1 MSILL
6 VLNLL
11 IITIIIIYFP
21 YCKSF
26 VTINL
31 NNANKGMKKLE
42 QKALIISSPNKQKK
56 AAKKLNVSL
65 ITGISFTLIIALLG
79 FTLAQLPGLNHIGPL
94 ACAILLAVIYRQVFG
109 YPERLRTGIQFS
121 SKKLLRLAIILYGLK
136 LNMNLIFHEGLPLL
150 LRGAGTI
157 IFSIVVLMII
167 AKWLKADFNLS
178 LLLSVGTGICGAAAI
193 AAVSP
198 IIKAKDEDT
207 AMGVG
212 IIALTGTVFSI
223 IYTII
228 YPILPISPI
237 DYGTWVGI
245 SLHEI
250 GHVALA
256 AAPAGQDAL
265 AHALLAKLA
274 RVFLL
279 IPVCFI
285 FMLWMKKR
293 GKIEGEAKF
302 EFPWFLIG
310 FIIMSFVGSY
320 MIGNKFVISKKH
332 MSDIAAFTSFM
343 LTMSM
348 TGLGLNISLKEL
360 RTKAIR
366 PLIAIIITSV
376 LLTLLT
382 FYS

>member
-1 MSILL
+1 M
-6 VLNLL
+6 
-11 IITIIIIYFP
+11 
-21 YCKSF
+21 
-26 VTINL
+26 
-31 NNANKGMKKLE
+31 E
-42 QKALIISSPNKQKK
+42 QKALITPSPNKQEK

-65 ITGISFTLIIALLG
+65 ISGIGFTLIIAVLG
-79 FTLAQLPGLNHIGPL
+79 FILAALPGLNHIGPL
-94 ACAILLAVIYRQVFG
+94 ACAILLAVVYRQVFG
-109 YPERLRTGIQFS
+109 YPEKLRTGIQFS
-121 SKKLLRLAIILYGLK
+121 SKKLLRFAIILYGLK
-136 LNMNLIFHEGLPLL
+136 LNMIVIFHQGFPLL
-150 LRGAGTI
+150 LRGAITI

-212 IIALTGTVFSI
+212 IIALVGTVFSI
-223 IYTII
+223 IYTLI
-228 YPILPISPI
+228 YPFLSIGPMN
-237 DYGTWVGI
+237 YGNWVGI

-265 AHALLAKLA
+265 AHALLAKLT

-285 FMLWMKKR
+285 LMLWMKKK
-293 GKIEGEAKF
+293 GKTEGEARF

-310 FIIMSFVGSY
+310 FIVMSFVGSY
-320 MIGNKFVISKKH
+320 IIGNKVLVSQKV
-332 MSDIAAFTSFM
+332 MSDIADFTSLM

-366 PLIAIIITSV
+366 PLIAIIITSF
-376 LLTLLT
+376 LLSSLT
-382 FYS
+382 YISL

>member
-1 MSILL
+1 
-6 VLNLL
+6 
-11 IITIIIIYFP
+11 
-21 YCKSF
+21 
-26 VTINL
+26 
-31 NNANKGMKKLE
+31 MKKLE
-42 QKALIISSPNKQKK
+42 QKALINSSPIGHKK
-56 AAKKLNVSL
+56 AEKKLNVSL
-65 ITGISFTLIIALLG
+65 IYGIGFTLIIALFG
-79 FTLAQLPGLNHIGPL
+79 FILAALPGLNHIGPL
-94 ACAILLAVIYRQVFG
+94 ACAILLAMIYRQVFG

-121 SKKLLRLAIILYGLK
+121 SKRLLRLAIILYGLK
-136 LNMNLIFHEGLPLL
+136 LNMAVVFHQGLPFL

-167 AKWLKADFNLS
+167 AKWLKADLNLS
-178 LLLSVGTGICGAAAI
+178 FLLSVGTGICGAAAI

-198 IIKAKDEDT
+198 IVKAKDEDT

-212 IIALTGTVFSI
+212 IIALVGTIFSI
-223 IYTII
+223 VYTLII
-228 YPILPISPI
+228 PLLSISPI
-237 DYGTWVGI
+237 DYGNWVGT

-265 AHALLAKLA
+265 THALLAKLS

-285 FMLWMKKR
+285 LMLWMKKK
-293 GKIEGEAKF
+293 GKLEGEAKF

-310 FIIMSFVGSY
+310 FIAMSFVGSY
-320 MIGNKFVISKKH
+320 IIGHGILLSEKV
-332 MSDIAAFTSFM
+332 MSDIAAVTSFL

-348 TGLGLNISLKEL
+348 IGLGFNISLNEL

-366 PLIAIIITSV
+366 PLIAILIASFLLS
-376 LLTLLT
+376 LLTYMLV
-382 FYS
+382 

>member
-1 MSILL
+1 M
-6 VLNLL
+6 
-11 IITIIIIYFP
+11 
-21 YCKSF
+21 
-26 VTINL
+26 
-31 NNANKGMKKLE
+31 E
-42 QKALIISSPNKQKK
+42 QKALITPSPNKQKK
-56 AAKKLNVSL
+56 AAKKLNVNL
-65 ITGISFTLIIALLG
+65 ISGIGFTLIIAVLG
-79 FTLAQLPGLNHIGPL
+79 FILAALPGLNHIGPL
-94 ACAILLAVIYRQVFG
+94 ACAILLAVVYRQIFG
-109 YPERLRTGIQFS
+109 YPQKLRTGIQFS
-121 SKKLLRLAIILYGLK
+121 SKILLRFAIILYGLK
-136 LNMNLIFHEGLPLL
+136 LNMIVIFHQGFPLL
-150 LRGAGTI
+150 LRGTITI
-157 IFSIVVLMII
+157 IFSIAVLMII

-212 IIALTGTVFSI
+212 IIALVGTVFSI
-223 IYTII
+223 IYTLI
-228 YPILPISPI
+228 YPFLSIGPMN
-237 DYGTWVGI
+237 YGNWVGI

-265 AHALLAKLA
+265 AHALLAKLT

-285 FMLWMKKR
+285 LMLWMKKK
-293 GKIEGEAKF
+293 GKIEGEARF

-310 FIIMSFVGSY
+310 FIVMSFVGSY
-320 MIGNKFVISKKH
+320 IIGNKVMVSQKLMSYIS
-332 MSDIAAFTSFM
+332 DFTSFM

-348 TGLGLNISLKEL
+348 TGLGLNICLNEL

-376 LLTLLT
+376 LLSSLT
-382 FYS
+382 YISL

>member
-1 MSILL
+1 M
-6 VLNLL
+6 
-11 IITIIIIYFP
+11 
-21 YCKSF
+21 
-26 VTINL
+26 
-31 NNANKGMKKLE
+31 E
-42 QKALIISSPNKQKK
+42 QKALITPRPNKQKK
-56 AAKKLNVSL
+56 AEKKLNGSL
-65 ITGISFTLIIALLG
+65 ISGIGFTLIIAVLG
-79 FTLAQLPGLNHIGPL
+79 FILAALPGLNHIGPL
-94 ACAILLAVIYRQVFG
+94 ACAILLAVVYRQVFG
-109 YPERLRTGIQFS
+109 YPQKLRTGIQFS
-121 SKKLLRLAIILYGLK
+121 SKILLRFAIILYGLK
-136 LNMNLIFHEGLPLL
+136 LNMIVIFHQGFPLL
-150 LRGAGTI
+150 LRGTITI
-157 IFSIVVLMII
+157 IFSIAVLMII

-212 IIALTGTVFSI
+212 IIALVGTVFSI
-223 IYTII
+223 IYTLI
-228 YPILPISPI
+228 YPFLSIGPIN
-237 DYGTWVGI
+237 YGNWVGI

-265 AHALLAKLA
+265 AHALLAKLT

-285 FMLWMKKR
+285 LMLWMKKK
-293 GKIEGEAKF
+293 GKMEGGARF

-310 FIIMSFVGSY
+310 FIVMSFVGSY
-320 MIGNKFVISKKH
+320 IIGNKVLVSQKVMSYIS
-332 MSDIAAFTSFM
+332 DFTSFM

-348 TGLGLNISLKEL
+348 TGLGLNICLKEL

-376 LLTLLT
+376 LLSSLSYISL
-382 FYS
+382 

>member
-1 MSILL
+1 M
-6 VLNLL
+6 
-11 IITIIIIYFP
+11 
-21 YCKSF
+21 
-26 VTINL
+26 
-31 NNANKGMKKLE
+31 E
-42 QKALIISSPNKQKK
+42 QKALITPSPNKQKK
-56 AAKKLNVSL
+56 TAKKLNVSL
-65 ITGISFTLIIALLG
+65 ISGIGFTLIIAVLG
-79 FTLAQLPGLNHIGPL
+79 FILAALPGLNHIGPL
-94 ACAILLAVIYRQVFG
+94 ACAILLAVVYRQVFG
-109 YPERLRTGIQFS
+109 YPKKLRTGIQFS
-121 SKKLLRLAIILYGLK
+121 SKKLLRFAIILYGLK
-136 LNMNLIFHEGLPLL
+136 LNMIVIFHQGFPLL
-150 LRGAGTI
+150 LRGTITI

-212 IIALTGTVFSI
+212 IIALVGTVFSI
-223 IYTII
+223 IYTLI
-228 YPILPISPI
+228 YPFLSIGPMN
-237 DYGTWVGI
+237 YGNWVGI

-265 AHALLAKLA
+265 AHALLAKLT

-285 FMLWMKKR
+285 LMLWMKKK
-293 GKIEGEAKF
+293 GKVEGEARF

-310 FIIMSFVGSY
+310 FIVMSFVGSY
-320 MIGNKFVISKKH
+320 IIGNKVLVSQKV
-332 MSDIAAFTSFM
+332 MSYIADFTSFM

-376 LLTLLT
+376 LLSSLT
-382 FYS
+382 YISL

>member
-1 MSILL
+1 M
-6 VLNLL
+6 
-11 IITIIIIYFP
+11 
-21 YCKSF
+21 
-26 VTINL
+26 
-31 NNANKGMKKLE
+31 E
-42 QKALIISSPNKQKK
+42 QKALITPSPNKQKK
-56 AAKKLNVSL
+56 AEKKLNGSL
-65 ITGISFTLIIALLG
+65 ISGIGFTLIIAVLG
-79 FTLAQLPGLNHIGPL
+79 FILAALPGLNHIGPL
-94 ACAILLAVIYRQVFG
+94 ACAILLAVVYRQVFG
-109 YPERLRTGIQFS
+109 YPQKLRTGIQFS
-121 SKKLLRLAIILYGLK
+121 SKILLRFAIILYGLK
-136 LNMNLIFHEGLPLL
+136 LNMIVIFHQGFPLL
-150 LRGAGTI
+150 IRGTITI
-157 IFSIVVLMII
+157 IFSIAVLMII

-212 IIALTGTVFSI
+212 IIALVGTVFSI
-223 IYTII
+223 IYTLI
-228 YPILPISPI
+228 YPFLSIGPIN
-237 DYGTWVGI
+237 YGNWVGI

-265 AHALLAKLA
+265 AHALLAKLT

-285 FMLWMKKR
+285 LMLWMKKK
-293 GKIEGEAKF
+293 GKMEGEARF

-310 FIIMSFVGSY
+310 FIVMSFVGSY
-320 MIGNKFVISKKH
+320 IIGNKVLVSQKVMSYIS
-332 MSDIAAFTSFM
+332 DFTSFM

-348 TGLGLNISLKEL
+348 TGLGLNICLKEL

-376 LLTLLT
+376 LLSSLSYISL
-382 FYS
+382 

>member
-1 MSILL
+1 M
-6 VLNLL
+6 
-11 IITIIIIYFP
+11 
-21 YCKSF
+21 
-26 VTINL
+26 
-31 NNANKGMKKLE
+31 
-42 QKALIISSPNKQKK
+42 IS
-56 AAKKLNVSL
+56 
-65 ITGISFTLIIALLG
+65 GIGFTLIIAVLG
-79 FTLAQLPGLNHIGPL
+79 FILAALPGLNHIGPL
-94 ACAILLAVIYRQVFG
+94 ACAILLAVVYRQIFG
-109 YPERLRTGIQFS
+109 YPQKLRTGIQFS
-121 SKKLLRLAIILYGLK
+121 SKILLRFAIILYGLK
-136 LNMNLIFHEGLPLL
+136 LNMIVIFHQGFPLL
-150 LRGAGTI
+150 LRGTITI
-157 IFSIVVLMII
+157 IFSIAVLMII

-212 IIALTGTVFSI
+212 IIALVGTVFSI
-223 IYTII
+223 IYTLI
-228 YPILPISPI
+228 YPFLSIGPMN
-237 DYGTWVGI
+237 YGNWVGI

-265 AHALLAKLA
+265 AHALLAKLT

-285 FMLWMKKR
+285 LMLWMKKK
-293 GKIEGEAKF
+293 GKIEGEARF

-310 FIIMSFVGSY
+310 FIVMSFVGSY
-320 MIGNKFVISKKH
+320 IIGNKVMVSQKLMSYIS
-332 MSDIAAFTSFM
+332 DFTSFM

-348 TGLGLNISLKEL
+348 TGLGLNICLNEL

-376 LLTLLT
+376 LLSSLT
-382 FYS
+382 YISL

>member
-1 MSILL
+1 M
-6 VLNLL
+6 
-11 IITIIIIYFP
+11 TP
-21 YCKSF
+21 
-26 VTINL
+26 
-31 NNANKGMKKLE
+31 
-42 QKALIISSPNKQKK
+42 SPNKQKK

-65 ITGISFTLIIALLG
+65 IYGIGFTLIIAVLG
-79 FTLAQLPGLNHIGPL
+79 FILAALPGLNHIGPL
-94 ACAILLAVIYRQVFG
+94 ACAILLAVVYRQVFG
-109 YPERLRTGIQFS
+109 YPKKLRTGIQFS
-121 SKKLLRLAIILYGLK
+121 SKKLLRFAIILYGLK
-136 LNMNLIFHEGLPLL
+136 LNMIVIFHQGFPLL
-150 LRGAGTI
+150 LRGIITI

-212 IIALTGTVFSI
+212 IIALVGTVFSI
-223 IYTII
+223 IYTLI
-228 YPILPISPI
+228 YPFLSIGPMN
-237 DYGTWVGI
+237 YGNWVGI

-265 AHALLAKLA
+265 AHALLAKLT

-285 FMLWMKKR
+285 LMLWMKKK
-293 GKIEGEAKF
+293 GKIEGEARF

-310 FIIMSFVGSY
+310 FIVMSFVGSY
-320 MIGNKFVISKKH
+320 IIGNKVMVSQKV
-332 MSDIAAFTSFM
+332 MSDIADFTSLM

-366 PLIAIIITSV
+366 PLIAIIITSF
-376 LLTLLT
+376 LLSSLT
-382 FYS
+382 YISL

>member
-1 MSILL
+1 M
-6 VLNLL
+6 
-11 IITIIIIYFP
+11 TP
-21 YCKSF
+21 
-26 VTINL
+26 
-31 NNANKGMKKLE
+31 
-42 QKALIISSPNKQKK
+42 SPNKQKK
-56 AAKKLNVSL
+56 AAKKLNVNL
-65 ITGISFTLIIALLG
+65 ISGIGFTLIIAVLG
-79 FTLAQLPGLNHIGPL
+79 FILAALPGLNHIGPL
-94 ACAILLAVIYRQVFG
+94 ACAILLAVVYRQVFG
-109 YPERLRTGIQFS
+109 YPQKLRTGIQFS
-121 SKKLLRLAIILYGLK
+121 SKILLRFAIILYGLK
-136 LNMNLIFHEGLPLL
+136 LNMIVIFHQGFPLL
-150 LRGAGTI
+150 LRGTITI
-157 IFSIVVLMII
+157 IFSIAVLMII

-212 IIALTGTVFSI
+212 IIALVGTVFSI
-223 IYTII
+223 IYTLI
-228 YPILPISPI
+228 YPFLSIGPMN
-237 DYGTWVGI
+237 YGNWVGI

-265 AHALLAKLA
+265 AHALLAKLT

-285 FMLWMKKR
+285 LMLWMKKK
-293 GKIEGEAKF
+293 GKMEGEAKF

-310 FIIMSFVGSY
+310 FIVMSFVGSY
-320 MIGNKFVISKKH
+320 IIGNKVLVSQKVMSYIS
-332 MSDIAAFTSFM
+332 DFTSFM

-348 TGLGLNISLKEL
+348 TGLGLNICLKEL

-376 LLTLLT
+376 LLSSLSYISL
-382 FYS
+382 

>member
-1 MSILL
+1 M
-6 VLNLL
+6 
-11 IITIIIIYFP
+11 TP
-21 YCKSF
+21 
-26 VTINL
+26 
-31 NNANKGMKKLE
+31 
-42 QKALIISSPNKQKK
+42 SPKQKK
-56 AAKKLNVSL
+56 ATKKLNVSL
-65 ITGISFTLIIALLG
+65 ISGIGFTLIIAVLG
-79 FTLAQLPGLNHIGPL
+79 FILAALPGLNHIGPL
-94 ACAILLAVIYRQVFG
+94 ACAILLAVVYRQVFG
-109 YPERLRTGIQFS
+109 YPKKLRTGIQFS
-121 SKKLLRLAIILYGLK
+121 SKKLLRFAIILYGLK
-136 LNMNLIFHEGLPLL
+136 LNMIVIFQQGFPLL
-150 LRGAGTI
+150 LRGTITI

-212 IIALTGTVFSI
+212 IIALVGTVFSI
-223 IYTII
+223 FYTLI
-228 YPILPISPI
+228 YPSLSIGPMN
-237 DYGTWVGI
+237 YGNWVGI

-265 AHALLAKLA
+265 AHALLAKLT

-285 FMLWMKKR
+285 LMLWMKKK
-293 GKIEGEAKF
+293 GKIEGEARF

-310 FIIMSFVGSY
+310 FIVMSFVGSY
-320 MIGNKFVISKKH
+320 IIGNKVLVSQKVMSYIS
-332 MSDIAAFTSFM
+332 DFTSFM

-348 TGLGLNISLKEL
+348 TGLGLNICLKEL

-376 LLTLLT
+376 LLSSLSYISL
-382 FYS
+382 

>member
-1 MSILL
+1 M
-6 VLNLL
+6 
-11 IITIIIIYFP
+11 TP
-21 YCKSF
+21 
-26 VTINL
+26 
-31 NNANKGMKKLE
+31 
-42 QKALIISSPNKQKK
+42 SPNKQKK

-65 ITGISFTLIIALLG
+65 ISGIGFTLIIAVLG
-79 FTLAQLPGLNHIGPL
+79 FILAALPGLNHIGPL
-94 ACAILLAVIYRQVFG
+94 ACAILLAVVYRQVFG
-109 YPERLRTGIQFS
+109 YPEKLRTGIQFS
-121 SKKLLRLAIILYGLK
+121 SKKLLRFAIILYGLK
-136 LNMNLIFHEGLPLL
+136 LNMIVIFHQGFPLL
-150 LRGAGTI
+150 LRGAITI

-212 IIALTGTVFSI
+212 IIALVGTVFSI
-223 IYTII
+223 IYTLI
-228 YPILPISPI
+228 YPFLSIGPMN
-237 DYGTWVGI
+237 YGNWVGI

-265 AHALLAKLA
+265 AHALLAKLT

-285 FMLWMKKR
+285 LMLWMKKK
-293 GKIEGEAKF
+293 GKTEGEARF

-310 FIIMSFVGSY
+310 FIVMSFVGSY
-320 MIGNKFVISKKH
+320 IIGNKVLVSQKV
-332 MSDIAAFTSFM
+332 MSDIADFTSLM

-366 PLIAIIITSV
+366 PLIAIIITSF
-376 LLTLLT
+376 LLSSLT
-382 FYS
+382 YISL

>member
-1 MSILL
+1 M
-6 VLNLL
+6 
-11 IITIIIIYFP
+11 TP
-21 YCKSF
+21 
-26 VTINL
+26 
-31 NNANKGMKKLE
+31 
-42 QKALIISSPNKQKK
+42 SPNKQKK

-65 ITGISFTLIIALLG
+65 IYGIGFTLIIAVLG
-79 FTLAQLPGLNHIGPL
+79 FILAALPGLNHIGPL
-94 ACAILLAVIYRQVFG
+94 ACAILLAVVYRQVFG
-109 YPERLRTGIQFS
+109 YPKKLRTGIQFS
-121 SKKLLRLAIILYGLK
+121 SKKLLRFAIILYGLK
-136 LNMNLIFHEGLPLL
+136 LNMIVIFHQGFPLL
-150 LRGAGTI
+150 LRGTITI

-212 IIALTGTVFSI
+212 IIALVGTVFSI
-223 IYTII
+223 IYTLI
-228 YPILPISPI
+228 YPFLSIGPMN
-237 DYGTWVGI
+237 YGNWVGI

-265 AHALLAKLA
+265 AHALLAKLT

-285 FMLWMKKR
+285 LMLWMKKK
-293 GKIEGEAKF
+293 GKIEGEARF

-310 FIIMSFVGSY
+310 FIVMSFVGSY
-320 MIGNKFVISKKH
+320 IIGNKVLVSQKV
-332 MSDIAAFTSFM
+332 MSDIADFTSLM

-366 PLIAIIITSV
+366 PLIAIIITSF
-376 LLTLLT
+376 LLSSLT
-382 FYS
+382 YFSL

>member
-1 MSILL
+1 M
-6 VLNLL
+6 
-11 IITIIIIYFP
+11 
-21 YCKSF
+21 
-26 VTINL
+26 
-31 NNANKGMKKLE
+31 
-42 QKALIISSPNKQKK
+42 IS
-56 AAKKLNVSL
+56 
-65 ITGISFTLIIALLG
+65 GIGFTLIIAVLG
-79 FTLAQLPGLNHIGPL
+79 FILAALPGLNHIGPL
-94 ACAILLAVIYRQVFG
+94 ACAILLAVVYRQVFG
-109 YPERLRTGIQFS
+109 YPIKLRTGIQFS
-121 SKKLLRLAIILYGLK
+121 SKKLLRFAIILYGLK
-136 LNMNLIFHEGLPLL
+136 LNMIVIFHQGFPLL
-150 LRGAGTI
+150 LRGTMTI

-212 IIALTGTVFSI
+212 IIALVGTVFSI
-223 IYTII
+223 IYTLI
-228 YPILPISPI
+228 YPFLSIGPMN
-237 DYGTWVGI
+237 YGNWVGI

-265 AHALLAKLA
+265 AHALLAKLT

-285 FMLWMKKR
+285 LMFWMKKK
-293 GKIEGEAKF
+293 GKIEGEARF

-310 FIIMSFVGSY
+310 FIAMSFVGSY
-320 MIGNKFVISKKH
+320 IIGNKVSVSQKV
-332 MSDIAAFTSFM
+332 MTDIAGFTSFI

-366 PLIAIIITSV
+366 PLIAIIITSI
-376 LLTLLT
+376 LLSSLT
-382 FYS
+382 YVSF

>member
-1 MSILL
+1 M
-6 VLNLL
+6 
-11 IITIIIIYFP
+11 
-21 YCKSF
+21 
-26 VTINL
+26 
-31 NNANKGMKKLE
+31 
-42 QKALIISSPNKQKK
+42 IS
-56 AAKKLNVSL
+56 
-65 ITGISFTLIIALLG
+65 GIGFTFIIAMLG
-79 FTLAQLPGLNHIGPL
+79 FILAALPGLNHIGPL
-94 ACAILLAVIYRQVFG
+94 ACAILLAVVYRQFFG
-109 YPERLRTGIQFS
+109 YPIKLRTGIQFS
-121 SKKLLRLAIILYGLK
+121 SKKLLRFAIILYGLK
-136 LNMNLIFHEGLPLL
+136 LNMIVIFHQGFPLL
-150 LRGAGTI
+150 LRGTMTI

-212 IIALTGTVFSI
+212 IIALVGTVFSI
-223 IYTII
+223 IYTLI
-228 YPILPISPI
+228 YPFLSIGPMN
-237 DYGTWVGI
+237 YGNWVGI

-265 AHALLAKLA
+265 AHALLAKLT

-285 FMLWMKKR
+285 LMFWMKKK
-293 GKIEGEAKF
+293 GKIEGEARF

-310 FIIMSFVGSY
+310 FIAMSFVGSY
-320 MIGNKFVISKKH
+320 IIGNKVSVSQKV
-332 MSDIAAFTSFM
+332 MTDIAGFTSFI

-366 PLIAIIITSV
+366 PLIAIIITSI
-376 LLTLLT
+376 LLSSLT
-382 FYS
+382 YISF

>member
-1 MSILL
+1 M
-6 VLNLL
+6 
-11 IITIIIIYFP
+11 
-21 YCKSF
+21 
-26 VTINL
+26 
-31 NNANKGMKKLE
+31 
-42 QKALIISSPNKQKK
+42 IS
-56 AAKKLNVSL
+56 
-65 ITGISFTLIIALLG
+65 GIGFTLIIAVLG
-79 FTLAQLPGLNHIGPL
+79 FILAALPGLNHIGPL
-94 ACAILLAVIYRQVFG
+94 ACAILLAVVYRQVFG
-109 YPERLRTGIQFS
+109 YPIKLRTGIQFS
-121 SKKLLRLAIILYGLK
+121 SKKLLRFAIILYGLK
-136 LNMNLIFHEGLPLL
+136 LNMIVIFHQGLPLL
-150 LRGAGTI
+150 LRGTITI

-212 IIALTGTVFSI
+212 IIALVGTVFSI
-223 IYTII
+223 IYTLI
-228 YPILPISPI
+228 YPFLSIGPMN
-237 DYGTWVGI
+237 YGNWVGI

-265 AHALLAKLA
+265 AHALLAKLT

-279 IPVCFI
+279 IPVCI
-285 FMLWMKKR
+285 ILMLWMKKK
-293 GKIEGEAKF
+293 GKIEGEARF

-310 FIIMSFVGSY
+310 FIVMSFVGSY
-320 MIGNKFVISKKH
+320 IIGNKVLVSQKV
-332 MSDIAAFTSFM
+332 MSYIADFTSFM

-376 LLTLLT
+376 LLSSLT
-382 FYS
+382 YISL

>member
-1 MSILL
+1 M
-6 VLNLL
+6 
-11 IITIIIIYFP
+11 
-21 YCKSF
+21 
-26 VTINL
+26 
-31 NNANKGMKKLE
+31 
-42 QKALIISSPNKQKK
+42 IS
-56 AAKKLNVSL
+56 
-65 ITGISFTLIIALLG
+65 GIGFTFIIAVLG
-79 FTLAQLPGLNHIGPL
+79 FILAALPGLNHIGPL
-94 ACAILLAVIYRQVFG
+94 ACAILLAVVYRQVFG
-109 YPERLRTGIQFS
+109 YPIKLRTGIQFS
-121 SKKLLRLAIILYGLK
+121 SKKLLRFAIILYGLK
-136 LNMNLIFHEGLPLL
+136 LNMIVIFHQGFPLL
-150 LRGAGTI
+150 LRGTITI
-157 IFSIVVLMII
+157 IFSIVILMII

-212 IIALTGTVFSI
+212 IIALVGTVFSI
-223 IYTII
+223 IYTLI
-228 YPILPISPI
+228 YPFLPIGPMN
-237 DYGTWVGI
+237 YGNWVGI

-265 AHALLAKLA
+265 AHALLAKLT

-285 FMLWMKKR
+285 LMFWMKKK
-293 GKIEGEAKF
+293 GKIEGEARF

-310 FIIMSFVGSY
+310 FIAMSFVGSY
-320 MIGNKFVISKKH
+320 IIGNKVLVSQKV
-332 MSDIAAFTSFM
+332 MTDIAGFTSFI

-366 PLIAIIITSV
+366 PLIAIIITSI
-376 LLTLLT
+376 LLSSLT
-382 FYS
+382 YISF

>member
-1 MSILL
+1 M
-6 VLNLL
+6 
-11 IITIIIIYFP
+11 
-21 YCKSF
+21 
-26 VTINL
+26 
-31 NNANKGMKKLE
+31 E
-42 QKALIISSPNKQKK
+42 QKALITPSPNEQKK

-65 ITGISFTLIIALLG
+65 VSGIGFTFIIAVLG
-79 FTLAQLPGLNHIGPL
+79 FILAALPGLNHIGPL
-94 ACAILLAVIYRQVFG
+94 ACAILLAVVYRQVFG
-109 YPERLRTGIQFS
+109 YPEKLRTGIHFS
-121 SKKLLRLAIILYGLK
+121 SKKLLRFAIILYGLK
-136 LNMNLIFHEGLPLL
+136 LNMIVIFHQGFPLL
-150 LRGAGTI
+150 LRGTITI

-212 IIALTGTVFSI
+212 IIALVGTVFSI
-223 IYTII
+223 IYTLI
-228 YPILPISPI
+228 YPILSIGPMN
-237 DYGTWVGI
+237 YGNWVGI

-265 AHALLAKLA
+265 AHALLAKLT

-285 FMLWMKKR
+285 LMFLMKTK
-293 GKIEGEAKF
+293 GKIEGEARF

-310 FIIMSFVGSY
+310 FIVMSFVGSY
-320 MIGNKFVISKKH
+320 IIGNKVMVSQKV
-332 MSDIAAFTSFM
+332 MSDIAGFTSFM

-366 PLIAIIITSV
+366 PLIAIIITSF
-376 LLTLLT
+376 LLSSLT
-382 FYS
+382 YISL